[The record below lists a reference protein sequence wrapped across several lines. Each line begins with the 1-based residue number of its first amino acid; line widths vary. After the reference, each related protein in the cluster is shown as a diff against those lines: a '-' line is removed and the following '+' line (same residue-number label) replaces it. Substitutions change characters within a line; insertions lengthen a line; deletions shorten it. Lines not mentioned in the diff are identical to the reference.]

1 MFFNSTKDWKQFLS
15 LEDEERLNQ
24 ILNKISKYRGA
35 YKNAEDVKI
44 AQLWCSVLEVA
55 KQNRILQNKL
65 SRIEEVLEGMFSR
78 VREQERQREEL
89 ARSLESF

>member
-44 AQLWCSVLEVA
+44 AQLWCSVLEIA